1 MSQQEDLKND
11 IKWDGAIQD
20 DWYVAPNITDEEVDK
35 IVYDLILKHREDVI
49 FDEKEFLDL
58 LKFSLSLNV
67 DEKRRVIDA
76 MPTLSQ
82 FQINELKK
90 VFTDE
95 RVKFRELAWKHP
107 EDIKKLVTKQQ
118 REWLIIWDLY
128 VTDQEKESI
137 KQWEQD
143 EIDNIKKNLGL

>member
-1 MSQQEDLKND
+1 MSQQDD
-11 IKWDGAIQD
+11 IQQDSTWTSPQD
-20 DWYVAPNITDEEVDK
+20 DSYVAPDITEQEVDDM
-35 IVYDLILKHREDVI
+35 VYALILKHREDVV

-107 EDIKKLVTKQQ
+107 EDIKKLVLKQQ

-128 VTDQEKESI
+128 RSDEEKASIEEWEKE
-137 KQWEQD
+137 

>member
-1 MSQQEDLKND
+1 MSQQDD
-11 IKWDGAIQD
+11 IQQDSTWTSPQD
-20 DWYVAPNITDEEVDK
+20 DGYVAPDITEQEVDDR
-35 IVYDLILKHREDVI
+35 VYNLILKHREDVV

-67 DEKRRVIDA
+67 DEKRRVVDA

-107 EDIKKLVTKQQ
+107 EDIKKLVLKQQ

-128 VTDQEKESI
+128 RSDEEKASVEEWEKE
-137 KQWEQD
+137 